1 MTSLI
6 SLRSAGVSLLIEVPA
21 VGLPRVLHWG
31 ADVGPVTGADLADL
45 ARADVLA
52 IASNV
57 LDEPLR
63 VAIVPEARFGWLGTP
78 GLIGS
83 RGGRGWSPDWR
94 VREITLDGGQVG
106 GFTDAGTGLITF
118 RAVAD
123 DAALEMRL
131 DVEMLPTGLVRARG
145 EVTNL
150 DASNYRVDEFTL
162 RMPVP
167 SQVRE
172 VLDFAGRWANE
183 RAPQRSTLGVGAH
196 RREGRRGRTGA
207 DAAYIL
213 NLGEAGFSYGHG
225 DLWATHVAWSGNHIH
240 IAERDSSGVQVIG
253 GGELLLPGE
262 GELASGESYATP
274 WVYFNHA
281 DGLDAQAARFHA
293 HLRALPVHPDASR
306 PVTLN
311 VWEAVYFNHDAARL
325 IDLAERAAA
334 LGVERYVLDDG
345 WFGARRND
353 HAGLGDW
360 VVSADAWPDGL
371 HPLVNRVQELGMQ
384 FGLWFEPEMVNMDS
398 DVARAHPEW
407 VMQPGGRLPVESRFQ
422 QVLNL
427 SIPGAFDHVL
437 GQMSEV
443 LATYAIDYVK
453 WDHNRDLV
461 DSGTAPEGAPAVSA
475 QTSAFY
481 RLLDELRARFPHVE
495 FESCS
500 SGGARVDLGV
510 LERAER
516 VWVSDNID
524 PEERQRMLWW
534 TGQLLPLE
542 LMGSHVA
549 SGRSHVTAR
558 WHDLNFRAAT
568 AVFGHL
574 GIEWDL
580 AEATAEELQQLGWWI
595 DWYKTNRQT
604 LLTGRLVR
612 CGFADPEVY
621 FKGVVTRDKAIF
633 SLSMLQPTS
642 AISLGRLCFPGLD
655 DDARYRVRTIDFQL
669 IPPALRTPWQ
679 LDPEGVI
686 ATGRQLA
693 TVGLRAPLLQPST
706 AVLFELERV

>member
-6 SLRSAGVSLLIEVPA
+6 SLRSAGVSLLIEVPE

-31 ADVGPVTGADLADL
+31 ADVGPVTAADLAAL
-45 ARADVLA
+45 ARADVLPV
-52 IASNV
+52 ASNV

-63 VAIVPEARFGWLGTP
+63 VAIVPEGRFGWLGTP

-94 VREITLDGGQVG
+94 VREVTLDGDPVD
-106 GFTDAGTGLITF
+106 GFVDAEAGLVTF
-118 RAVAD
+118 RAVSL
-123 DAALEMRL
+123 DASLEMRL
-131 DVEMLPTGLVRARG
+131 SVEMLPTGLVRARG
-145 EVTNL
+145 EVTN
-150 DASNYRVDEFTL
+150 DGASNYRVDEFTL

-167 SQVRE
+167 SQARE

-183 RAPQRSTLGVGAH
+183 RAPQRSTLGVGSH

-213 NLGEAGFSYGHG
+213 SLGEVGFSYDHGH
-225 DLWATHVAWSGNHIH
+225 LWAAHVAWSGNHVH
-240 IAERDSSGVQVIG
+240 IAERDTSGVQVIG

-262 GELASGESYATP
+262 GDLAHGESYATP

-293 HLRALPVHPDASR
+293 HLRSLPVHPDANR

-360 VVSADAWPDGL
+360 VVSPDAWPDGL
-371 HPLVNRVQELGMQ
+371 HPLVNRVKELGMQ

-475 QTSAFY
+475 QTGAFY

-500 SGGARVDLGV
+500 SGGARIDLGV

-633 SLSMLQPTS
+633 SLSMLKPT
-642 AISLGRLCFPGLD
+642 ATISLGRLRFPGLD

-669 IPPALRTPWQ
+669 IPPALRTPWP
-679 LDPEGVI
+679 LDPEGVT